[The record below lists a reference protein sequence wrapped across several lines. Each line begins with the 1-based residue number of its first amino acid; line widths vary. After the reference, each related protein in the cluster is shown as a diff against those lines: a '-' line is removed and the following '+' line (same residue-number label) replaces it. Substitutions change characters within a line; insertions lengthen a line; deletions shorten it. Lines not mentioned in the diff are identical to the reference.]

1 MQVIETEIINA
12 LRQHQNFETS
22 PIVNNY
28 YGNNPD
34 GRKQRRDSLRW
45 SEYDTFRY
53 ELWGHTIAKGD
64 SVMKILLVS
73 DCGYPTATTKSR
85 LNAIFAGLD
94 IPMSCSIRNEKTV
107 FYLDGQEIKV
117 NTHNQHMSV
126 ICGEWQV
133 TVTGLIL

>member
-1 MQVIETEIINA
+1 MIEQEIVQAI
-12 LRQHQNFETS
+12 RDKKDFSTPKVQDMYREKE
-22 PIVNNY
+22 
-28 YGNNPD
+28 G
-34 GRKQRRDSLRW
+34 RRDVLRW
-45 SEYDTFRY
+45 SDMDNFVY

-107 FYLDGQEIKV
+107 FYLGGQEIKV

-126 ICGEWQV
+126 ICGEWQI

>member
-1 MQVIETEIINA
+1 MKMIEQEIVQAI
-12 LRQHQNFETS
+12 RDKKNFSTPKVQDMYREKK
-22 PIVNNY
+22 
-28 YGNNPD
+28 G
-34 GRKQRRDSLRW
+34 RRDVLRW
-45 SEYDTFRY
+45 SDMNNFMY

-73 DCGYPTATTKSR
+73 DCGYPTATTTSR

-94 IPMSCSIRNEKTV
+94 IPMSCSIRNNSTV
-107 FYLDGQEIKV
+107 FYLNGQEIKV

>member
-1 MQVIETEIINA
+1 MRMIEQEIIQA
-12 LRQHQNFETS
+12 IRDKKDFSTPVVQDM
-22 PIVNNY
+22 Y
-28 YGNNPD
+28 
-34 GRKQRRDSLRW
+34 RKKEGRRDVLRW
-45 SEYDTFRY
+45 SDMDSFAY

-94 IPMSCSIRNEKTV
+94 IPMSCSIRNDTTV

>member
-1 MQVIETEIINA
+1 MRMIEQEIIQA
-12 LRQHQNFETS
+12 IRDKKDFSTTVVQDRHREKE
-22 PIVNNY
+22 
-28 YGNNPD
+28 G
-34 GRKQRRDSLRW
+34 RRDVLRW
-45 SEYDTFRY
+45 SDMDNFAY

-94 IPMSCSIRNEKTV
+94 IPVSCSIRNDTTV

>member
-1 MQVIETEIINA
+1 MRMIEQEIIQA
-12 LRQHQNFETS
+12 IRDKKDFSTPKVQDMHREKE
-22 PIVNNY
+22 
-28 YGNNPD
+28 G
-34 GRKQRRDSLRW
+34 RRDVLIW
-45 SEYDTFRY
+45 SDIDNFVY

-133 TVTGLIL
+133 TVTGLIF

>member
-1 MQVIETEIINA
+1 MRMIEQEIIQA
-12 LRQHQNFETS
+12 IRDKKDFSTPKVQDMHREKE
-22 PIVNNY
+22 
-28 YGNNPD
+28 G
-34 GRKQRRDSLRW
+34 RRDVLRW
-45 SEYDTFRY
+45 SDMDNFVY

-133 TVTGLIL
+133 TVTGLIF

>member
-1 MQVIETEIINA
+1 MRMIEQEIIQA
-12 LRQHQNFETS
+12 IRDKKDFSTPVVQDMRREKE
-22 PIVNNY
+22 
-28 YGNNPD
+28 G
-34 GRKQRRDSLRW
+34 RRDVLRW
-45 SEYDTFRY
+45 SDMDNFVY